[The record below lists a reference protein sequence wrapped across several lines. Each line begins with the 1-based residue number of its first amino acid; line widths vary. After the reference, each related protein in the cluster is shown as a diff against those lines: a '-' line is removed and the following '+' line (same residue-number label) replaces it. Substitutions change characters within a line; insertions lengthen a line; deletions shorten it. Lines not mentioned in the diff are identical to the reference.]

1 MNPYFAI
8 RFYLL
13 PAVVELM
20 TWADTWWWWWLP
32 KLNDE
37 KTVNKVNNEAILFMM
52 SYEMKKIEYQH
63 IDCICCR
70 RCCCCNRLKWS
81 KFNAFVYQ
89 SCTFDFKLKM
99 HFSKFFILFLLLSLT
114 VQQYSCAKL
123 PEEEFCEW
131 LVYNCPYILS
141 RHRPVLNPQMKI
153 DIEVEFGARRLIQLD
168 DVEQR

>member
-63 IDCICCR
+63 IDCTSIWTLFDLSLVCSWPWFTFSTTTTTNKTTTHCP
-70 RCCCCNRLKWS
+70 NKVLNQKRLVVFYKCSGGSPWQLPRGVDLLS
-81 KFNAFVYQ
+81 
-89 SCTFDFKLKM
+89 S
-99 HFSKFFILFLLLSLT
+99 LLLL
-114 VQQYSCAKL
+114 
-123 PEEEFCEW
+123 
-131 LVYNCPYILS
+131 
-141 RHRPVLNPQMKI
+141 
-153 DIEVEFGARRLIQLD
+153 
-168 DVEQR
+168 